1 MDETIEELWK
11 KFHHSKE
18 EKGVLAVNSHE
29 VALSKQ
35 QAQFSL
41 LFKLQINKDFNK

>member
-1 MDETIEELWK
+1 MDEAMEELWK

-18 EKGVLAVNSHE
+18 EKGVLDVNSHE

-35 QAQFSL
+35 QSQFSL
-41 LFKLQINKDFNK
+41 LFKIIDQQRF